1 MDTVRI
7 ENKVK
12 TAMFIIKNCS
22 DDKRQLSAII
32 ELIYECRIFK
42 KACED
47 AIAIAEN
54 RDQVIEQGKIG
65 NIVGPVVNQ
74 MQEPPKRDQS

>member
-22 DDKRQLSAII
+22 EPKRQLASII
-32 ELIYECRIFK
+32 ELIYDCQVFK

-47 AIAIAEN
+47 EIAIAE
-54 RDQVIEQGKIG
+54 GKFIG
-65 NIVGPVVNQ
+65 
-74 MQEPPKRDQS
+74 

>member
-1 MDTVRI
+1 MNTVRI

-32 ELIYECRIFK
+32 ELIYECQVFK

-47 AIAIAEN
+47 AITISE
-54 RDQVIEQGKIG
+54 GKSIG
-65 NIVGPVVNQ
+65 
-74 MQEPPKRDQS
+74 

>member
-12 TAMFIIKNCS
+12 TAMFMIKNCN
-22 DDKRQLSAII
+22 DPKRQLAAII
-32 ELIYECRIFK
+32 QLIYDCQVFK

-47 AIAIAEN
+47 EIEIA
-54 RDQVIEQGKIG
+54 DGKSIG
-65 NIVGPVVNQ
+65 
-74 MQEPPKRDQS
+74 

>member
-12 TAMFIIKNCS
+12 TAMFMIKNCS
-22 DDKRQLSAII
+22 EPKRQLASII
-32 ELIYECRIFK
+32 ELIYDCQVFK

-47 AIAIAEN
+47 EIAIAE
-54 RDQVIEQGKIG
+54 EKF
-65 NIVGPVVNQ
+65 VG
-74 MQEPPKRDQS
+74 

>member
-1 MDTVRI
+1 MNTVRI

-22 DDKRQLSAII
+22 DEKRQLSAII
-32 ELIYECRIFK
+32 ELIYECQVFK

-47 AIAIAEN
+47 VIAIAEGSAPGASGPGASGLGPSG
-54 RDQVIEQGKIG
+54 QG
-65 NIVGPVVNQ
+65 
-74 MQEPPKRDQS
+74 QS